1 MGELQ
6 FEVIQFRLLQEYG
19 ASCRFQA
26 VPYSKACWIT
36 SDDAAAMAQFIRMK
50 SRAICYDKEDRPV
63 FMADTLRNLK
73 SVQDYYPAISFHFT
87 SEFTTDQ
94 ATLGW

>member
-1 MGELQ
+1 
-6 FEVIQFRLLQEYG
+6 LQEYG
-19 ASCRFQA
+19 AACSFHA

-36 SDDAAAMAQFIRMK
+36 SEDRDALANFIRMK
-50 SRAICYDKEDRPV
+50 SRYICYDKEDRPV

-87 SEFTTDQ
+87 SELNLEQRFD
-94 ATLGW
+94 ANTLTRY